1 MNTPELLQIYTYI
14 ETKTIQLQLSQSV
27 YFDLFLENLKG
38 RICTMMSSIFFCCK
52 TKTIIWQARKNERT
66 IVYCL
71 PRKKYLA
78 KMNTLFY

>member
-38 RICTMMSSIFFCCK
+38 RICTMMSSIFFFAVKQRLLFDKLEK
-52 TKTIIWQARKNERT
+52 TKELLFTVFREKN
-66 IVYCL
+66 I
-71 PRKKYLA
+71 
-78 KMNTLFY
+78 